1 MKGIGAQ
8 SALGGGGRYD
18 GLVESLGGPALPGIG
33 WGFGVERVL
42 DALEQDGVSFPS
54 LERPLL
60 FLVPLDDDAVTEV
73 STLAWQLRKDFPVQH
88 AYVARNPGKGL
99 RDAERSGARFA
110 GLRGLRE
117 RERGVYGL
125 KNLGSGEQL
134 EVAETDLASFLTR
147 AEAA

>member
-1 MKGIGAQ
+1 M
-8 SALGGGGRYD
+8 
-18 GLVESLGGPALPGIG
+18 
-33 WGFGVERVL
+33 
-42 DALEQDGVSFPS
+42 DALVQDGVSFPE

-60 FLVPLDDDAVTEV
+60 FLIPLDDDAVTEV
-73 STLAWQLRKDFPVQH
+73 STLAWRLRETFSVQH
-88 AYVARNPGKGL
+88 AYATRNPGKGL

-125 KNLGSGEQL
+125 KDLSSGEQL
-134 EVAETDLASFLTR
+134 EVAETDLEGFLTR